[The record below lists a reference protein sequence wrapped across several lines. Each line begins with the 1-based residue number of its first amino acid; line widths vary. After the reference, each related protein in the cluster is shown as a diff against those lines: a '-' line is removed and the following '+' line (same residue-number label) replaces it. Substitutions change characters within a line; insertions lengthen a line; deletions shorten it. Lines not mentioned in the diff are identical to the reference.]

1 MTEPE
6 CEWTG
11 NYFNYFT
18 EIEEHFQRVRG
29 TSLFLLS
36 PLDWALI
43 ETWKNSEVPLQA
55 VLRGI
60 ELAFEKWRSRKSK
73 IRMINSLAYCAQA
86 VLEEAQRIAGV
97 AQPASGRPVAAPFE
111 LEELRQYL
119 ETNARLLRDVG
130 LEDVAGSLDRLTQDV
145 EQHYQDLEQLEQR
158 LGALEEKMIATLRV
172 QQTEDQLFD
181 ARRALDVELRPYR
194 SRMTAEQLTMLEKQ
208 YFERRL
214 LEQANLPRLSL
225 FYLR

>member
-6 CEWTG
+6 SEWTG

-86 VLEEAQRIAGV
+86 VLEEAQRMAGV
-97 AQPASGRPVAAPFE
+97 AQPASGRPAAAPFE

-119 ETNARLLRDVG
+119 ETNARLLRDAG
-130 LEDVAGSLDRLTQDV
+130 LEDVAGSLGRLTQDV

-181 ARRALDVELRPYR
+181 ARRALDIELRPYR
-194 SRMTAEQLTMLEKQ
+194 NKMTAEQLTMLEKQ